1 MKRASFSLVLV
12 LALGLALIAGCS
24 ATSSDTG
31 SARFAVSVPQ
41 ALSSDIS
48 RVSVTSS
55 GPDIPSVT
63 VDLVQTEGVWGGTI
77 GNIPAGP
84 DRSFLAQAFDASGT
98 LLFSGSAS
106 GVSILADQMTFVAI
120 TLQELNPPPPFDN
133 EAPLIDSLV
142 VSSTSVPL
150 GRQIR
155 LSARA
160 HDPNPGDTLSYAW
173 SATAGSFSSPSS
185 ASTSWTAPL
194 SPGMQQL
201 SLSVTDSRGLASNLL
216 LVVNVTE
223 DGSEG
228 DAALL
233 ISINS
238 SPRVDSLIAVPTQLA
253 VGQQTSVSVSAS
265 DPDGDSLSYSWS
277 ATCAGTW
284 INAHSSSPLFT
295 PTALPEGACNNC
307 RLTVSI
313 SDGRGGQNT
322 GTVALCV
329 GHRPPVPHL
338 APVIVRSYRS
348 SDTATGGQ
356 VLTYEVV
363 ASDPEGSALSFS
375 WAATAGVLDAATG
388 DASRSRVTWTAPLC
402 VRASTTPTITATVTN
417 AFGLRTTRSFP
428 VAGLPD
434 CSTAGAW
441 VLTGS
446 MSTPRLLPT
455 ATLLPN
461 GRVLVAGGAI
471 DIPPLIRNLAPLETA
486 EIFNPTSG
494 TWSATGSMAAPRF
507 NHTAT
512 LLPNGKVLVAGGDG
526 GNYPPLVTAELYD
539 PTSGTWSATG
549 SMTAPRMGH
558 TATLL
563 PNGKVL
569 VIGGFDTSVGDF
581 AEVYDPSSGTWA
593 TTGPM
598 TSPRNHGH
606 TATLLPNGKVLVTG
620 GYDVVSGPLATAE
633 WYDPTSD
640 TWSPV
645 GSMLSTRYEHTA
657 TLLPDGKILVAGG
670 YTPIPTS
677 AELYDP
683 GSDTWSETGSLLLPA
698 YLPTATL
705 LLTGQVLVVGASRE
719 VTEVY
724 DPASGTWSLT
734 EPMAEEHGGHTATL
748 LPDGRVLVAGDRTAT
763 AEVFGPPSGTWSP
776 ISAMLEPRLGQSVNL
791 LPDGQVLV
799 AGGVSPSGVPLAT
812 AEVYDPTWNTWHATG
827 SMAAARVGVGHAATP
842 LLDGKVLVWGGG
854 TISAPLLTAELYD
867 PTSGT
872 WSAAHALPERL
883 DLVALLPSGQ
893 VLAES
898 NSAMWFYDPASD
910 TWSASP
916 TPPPPHF
923 RPATLL
929 ANGEVLFGGNPA
941 WWLYDPTSDT
951 WSATGTPS
959 GTARYGIGISTLL
972 ANGKVLNA
980 GGYDFVADQV
990 TGAAQLYDPASGTWS
1005 LTDSMSPR
1013 TGNSATLLLNGK
1025 VLVAGGV
1032 IYPFPPD
1039 PPSIPLSSAQ
1049 LYDPASGTWSA
1060 TGSMSEPRSGPQA
1073 RRLLDGRVLVMG
1085 GFEGPGEVYT
1095 P

>member
-1 MKRASFSLVLV
+1 MNRASFSLV
-12 LALGLALIAGCS
+12 LALGLALMAGCS

-31 SARFAVSVPQ
+31 SARFVVSAPQ
-41 ALSSDIS
+41 ALSAGIS
-48 RVSVTSS
+48 RVTVTSS

-63 VDLVQTEGVWGGTI
+63 VELAQTEGVWGGII
-77 GNIPAGP
+77 GNIPEGP

-106 GVSILADQMTFVAI
+106 GVYISPGWTQVFI

-150 GRQIR
+150 GRSIS

-160 HDPNPGDTLSYAW
+160 HDPNPGDRLFYAW

-185 ASTSWTAPL
+185 ASTYWTAPY
-194 SPGMQQL
+194 SPGLQQL
-201 SLSVTDSRGLASNLL
+201 SLTVMDSRGLASNVLL
-216 LVVNVTE
+216 LVNVTT

-228 DAALL
+228 DAALS
-233 ISINS
+233 ISFNS
-238 SPRVDSLIAVPTQLA
+238 SPRVDSLSAVPTQLA
-253 VGQQTSVSVSAS
+253 VGQQTSLSVSAS
-265 DPDGDSLSYSWS
+265 DPDGDGLTYFWS
-277 ATCAGTW
+277 ATCAGSW

-295 PTALPEGACNNC
+295 PTALPEGSCNNC
-307 RLTVSI
+307 RLTVQI

-348 SDTATGGQ
+348 SDTATAGQ

-375 WAATAGVLDAATG
+375 WAATAGVLGTATG

-402 VRASTTPTITATVTN
+402 VRASTTPLITATVTN
-417 AFGLRTTRSFP
+417 AFGLRVTRSFP

-434 CSTAGAW
+434 CSTAGGW

-446 MSTPRLLPT
+446 MSSPRLAAT

-461 GRVLVAGGAI
+461 GRVLVAGGAVE
-471 DIPPLIRNLAPLETA
+471 IPPLIRNLAPLETA

-526 GNYPPLVTAELYD
+526 GEGIPLVSAELYD

-563 PNGKVL
+563 PDGKVL
-569 VIGGFDTSVGDF
+569 VVGRSDTVSVGAF

-593 TTGPM
+593 ATGPM
-598 TSPRNHGH
+598 TSPRYYGH
-606 TATLLPNGKVLVTG
+606 TATLMPNGKVLVTG
-620 GYDVVSGPLATAE
+620 GYDFDSGALATAE

-640 TWSPV
+640 TWSAA
-645 GSMLSTRYEHTA
+645 GSMLSARYEHTA
-657 TLLPDGKILVAGG
+657 TLLPDGRVLVAGG
-670 YTPIPTS
+670 NASLPTT

-683 GSDTWSETGSLLLPA
+683 SSDTWSETGSLPLPT
-698 YLPTATL
+698 YSHTATL
-705 LLTGQVLVVGASRE
+705 LLNGQVLVVGASRE

-734 EPMAEEHGGHTATL
+734 EPMTEGHDGHTATL
-748 LPDGRVLVAGDRTAT
+748 LPDGRVLVAGGLTAT

-776 ISAMLEPRLGQSVNL
+776 ISAMLEPRLGYTVSL

-799 AGGVSPSGVPLAT
+799 SGGVSPSGVPLAT

-827 SMAAARVGVGHAATP
+827 SMAEARGGHTATP
-842 LLDGKVLVWGGG
+842 LLNGKILVWGGG

-872 WSAAHALPERL
+872 WSAAHAPPEVLR
-883 DLVALLPSGQ
+883 LVALLPSGQ

-898 NSAMWFYDPASD
+898 SSAMWFYDPALD

-916 TPPPPHF
+916 TPPPPHSG
-923 RPATLL
+923 PATLL
-929 ANGEVLFGGNPA
+929 ANGEVLFRSNPT
-941 WWLYDPTSDT
+941 WLLYDPASDT
-951 WSATGTPS
+951 WKATDAPVGI
-959 GTARYGIGISTLL
+959 ARYATSTSTLL
-972 ANGKVLNA
+972 ANGKVLIA
-980 GGYDFVADQV
+980 GGYDFVSDQV
-990 TGAAQLYDPASGTWS
+990 TGAAELYDPALGTWS
-1005 LTDSMSPR
+1005 VTGGMSPR
-1013 TGNSATLLLNGK
+1013 TGHSATLLLNGK
-1025 VLVAGGV
+1025 VLVAGGEV
-1032 IYPFPPD
+1032 YPFPPD
-1039 PPSIPLSSAQ
+1039 PPFILLSSAE
-1049 LYDPASGTWSA
+1049 LFDPTSGTWSA
-1060 TGSMSEPRSGPQA
+1060 TGPMTEPRSGHQA
-1073 RRLLDGRVLVMG
+1073 TRLIDGRVLVMG
-1085 GFEGPGEVYT
+1085 RFEVPGEIYT

>member
-1 MKRASFSLVLV
+1 MRRASFSLVLALS
-12 LALGLALIAGCS
+12 LALFAGCS

-31 SARFAVSVPQ
+31 SARFAVSAPQ
-41 ALSSDIS
+41 ALASGIS

-63 VDLVQTEGVWGGTI
+63 VDLAQTDGVWGGTI

-106 GVSILADQMTFVAI
+106 GVFILAGQTTFVAI

-150 GRQIR
+150 GRQIS

-160 HDPNPGDTLSYAW
+160 HDPNPGDRLFYAW
-173 SATAGSFSSPSS
+173 SATAGSFTSPSS
-185 ASTSWTAPL
+185 ASTYWTAPD

-201 SLSVTDSRGLASNLL
+201 SLTVMDSRGLASNLL
-216 LVVNVTE
+216 LLVNVTE

-228 DAALL
+228 EAALL
-233 ISINS
+233 ISFNS
-238 SPRVDSLIAVPTQLA
+238 SPRVDAFSAVPTQLA
-253 VGQQTSVSVSAS
+253 VGQQTSLSVSAS
-265 DPDGDSLSYSWS
+265 DPEGDSLSYSWS

-284 INAHSSSPLFT
+284 INAHSSAPLFT

-313 SDGRGGQNT
+313 WDGRGGQNT

-375 WAATAGVLDAATG
+375 WAATAGVLDTATG
-388 DASRSRVTWTAPLC
+388 DATRSRVTWTAPLC

-417 AFGLRTTRSFP
+417 AFGLRVTRSFP

-446 MSTPRLLPT
+446 MSTPRLDAT

-471 DIPPLIRNLAPLETA
+471 EIPPLIRNFTAVETA
-486 EIFNPTSG
+486 EIYNPTSG
-494 TWSATGSMAAPRF
+494 TWSATGSMATPRF
-507 NHTAT
+507 SHTAT

-526 GNYPPLVTAELYD
+526 GDDTPLVTAELYD
-539 PTSGTWSATG
+539 PASGTWSATG
-549 SMTAPRMGH
+549 SMTAPRLGH

-563 PNGKVL
+563 PDGKVL
-569 VIGGFDTSVGDF
+569 VVGRGDTTNVGPF

-593 TTGPM
+593 ATGPM
-598 TSPRNHGH
+598 TSHRYYGH

-620 GYDVVSGPLATAE
+620 GYDFDSGALATAE
-633 WYDPTSD
+633 LYDPSSD
-640 TWSPV
+640 TWSAAA
-645 GSMLSTRYEHTA
+645 SMLSTRYEHTA
-657 TLLPDGKILVAGG
+657 TLLPDGRVLVAGG
-670 YTPIPTS
+670 DTPLPTM

-683 GSDTWSETGSLLLPA
+683 SSNTWSETGSLLLPA
-698 YLPTATL
+698 YTHTATL
-705 LLTGQVLVVGASRE
+705 LLNGQVLVVGPFRE

-724 DPASGTWSLT
+724 DPASGTWLLT
-734 EPMAEEHGGHTATL
+734 EPMAEGHDGHTATL
-748 LPDGRVLVAGDRTAT
+748 LPDGRVLVAGGLTAT

-776 ISAMLEPRLGQSVNL
+776 ISATLEPRLGQSVSL
-791 LPDGQVLV
+791 LPDGQVLI

-827 SMAAARVGVGHAATP
+827 SMAAARGGHTATP
-842 LLDGKVLVWGGG
+842 LLDGRILVWGGG
-854 TISAPLLTAELYD
+854 TLSAPLLTAELYD

-872 WSAAHALPERL
+872 WSAAHALPEPLR
-883 DLVALLPSGQ
+883 LVALLPSGQ

-898 NSAMWFYDPASD
+898 SSAMWFYDPASD
-910 TWSASP
+910 TWTASP

-923 RPATLL
+923 GPATLLANGQVLFRSNPLWRLYDPVSDAWSTTDAPIGIARTATSSSTLL
-929 ANGEVLFGGNPA
+929 ANGEVL
-941 WWLYDPTSDT
+941 
-951 WSATGTPS
+951 
-959 GTARYGIGISTLL
+959 I
-972 ANGKVLNA
+972 A
-980 GGYDFVADQV
+980 GGYDYVSDQV
-990 TGAAQLYDPASGTWS
+990 SRAAELYDPASGTWS
-1005 LTDSMSPR
+1005 VTGGMSGR
-1013 TGNSATLLLNGK
+1013 NGHSATLLLNGK
-1025 VLVAGGV
+1025 VLVAGGEV
-1032 IYPFPPD
+1032 YPFPPD
-1039 PPSIPLSSAQ
+1039 PPRILLSSAE
-1049 LYDPASGTWSA
+1049 LYDPTSGTWSA
-1060 TGSMSEPRSGPQA
+1060 TGSMTEPRSGHQA
-1073 RRLLDGRVLVMG
+1073 TRLLDGRVLVMG
-1085 GFEGPGEVYT
+1085 TSEGPGEVYT